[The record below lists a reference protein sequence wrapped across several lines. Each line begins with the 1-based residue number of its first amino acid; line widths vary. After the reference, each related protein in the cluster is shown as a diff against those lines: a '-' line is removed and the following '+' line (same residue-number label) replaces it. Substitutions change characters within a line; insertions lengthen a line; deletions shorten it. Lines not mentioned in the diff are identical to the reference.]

1 MSDFEFQNL
10 SDEPLDSGEFDD
22 SVELESSYS
31 DEPIESEAEHHVSAD
46 IADITDDATI
56 FYSAR
61 ESLTSLGDG
70 PIEQVEPALKR
81 LGPPPFV
88 RKGFPFLGLLATIY
102 DHVAQRV
109 ENEAGPRSRMN
120 EPERDAEENAAD

>member
-1 MSDFEFQNL
+1 MNDFDLPDSDA
-10 SDEPLDSGEFDD
+10 
-22 SVELESSYS
+22 EL
-31 DEPIESEAEHHVSAD
+31 PVFESEAEIETEIEVAP
-46 IADITDDATI
+46 IAELDAAV

-61 ESLTSLGDG
+61 EDLSALSAIPSDN
-70 PIEQVEPALKR
+70 VEPALKR

-109 ENEAGPRSRMN
+109 QNEAKPAVRVLDADDDRS
-120 EPERDAEENAAD
+120 AG